1 MERIDRRIFRQSRR
15 LRRNLGSAAF
25 TRSVSAAGAYMGDA
39 LLRGIVG
46 VAIVELARKA
56 WESWNR
62 PVRRRRGDSVVI
74 PFPVER
80 VRR

>member
-15 LRRNLGSAAF
+15 LRRSLRSAALKD
-25 TRSVSAAGAYMGDA
+25 RASAGAAYIGDA

-56 WESWNR
+56 WDSWNR
-62 PVRRRRGDSVVI
+62 PVRKRRDGVVI
-74 PFPVER
+74 PFPVGR